1 MPTITG
7 MYLSLCPEDNTRKG
21 DSMFTAQEL
30 MESEMLLEEDWKVVV
45 RRIRAAEYK
54 DRPIGCL
61 KVQW

>member
-7 MYLSLCPEDNTRKG
+7 MYLSLRPEDNTRKG

-30 MESEMLLEEDWKVVV
+30 MESEMLLEDDWKAVV

-54 DRPIGCL
+54 DQPIGCL
-61 KVQW
+61 KVPW